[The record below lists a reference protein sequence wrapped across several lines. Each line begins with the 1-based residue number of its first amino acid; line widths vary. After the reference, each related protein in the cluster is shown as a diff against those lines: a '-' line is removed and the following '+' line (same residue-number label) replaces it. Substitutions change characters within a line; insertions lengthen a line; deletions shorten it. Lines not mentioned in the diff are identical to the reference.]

1 MNIHDLPTPALL
13 ADADVLEHNLKTM
26 ATALPGPRLRPHVKA
41 HKCTALAKLQAR
53 AGHKN
58 FTCATIREI
67 EGMAAAG
74 LGDDL
79 LLANEVLDA
88 HRLTAVKARVTVAV
102 DSVATVLAAA
112 KAGIKEVLIDVNVGL
127 PRCGCA
133 PGDAGKLADAARSRG
148 LKVRGVMGYEGHAV
162 GLDDR
167 ATREKLTAQSMEQL
181 MLAHRTA
188 GGDIISAGGTGTF
201 DINVWANE
209 IQAGSYILMDTAY
222 AKLNLPFRQGLTV
235 LATVISATSLHAV
248 GDCGLKA
255 LGMDHGN
262 PSIDGGHQVWFV
274 SDEHITFGPAS
285 PVKPG
290 DRIRVMPAHI
300 DPTFAYHE
308 KVHLVRGEQVLETWP
323 IDLRGW

>member
-1 MNIHDLPTPALL
+1 
-13 ADADVLEHNLKTM
+13 
-26 ATALPGPRLRPHVKA
+26 
-41 HKCTALAKLQAR
+41 
-53 AGHKN
+53 
-58 FTCATIREI
+58 
-67 EGMAAAG
+67 
-74 LGDDL
+74 
-79 LLANEVLDA
+79 
-88 HRLTAVKARVTVAV
+88 
-102 DSVATVLAAA
+102 
-112 KAGIKEVLIDVNVGL
+112 
-127 PRCGCA
+127 
-133 PGDAGKLADAARSRG
+133 
-148 LKVRGVMGYEGHAV
+148 V

-181 MLAHRTA
+181 LLAHGMT

-209 IQAGSYILMDTAY
+209 IQAGSYVLMDTAY

-262 PSIDGGHQVWFV
+262 PSIEGDHQVWFV

-285 PVKPG
+285 AVKPG
-290 DRIRVMPAHI
+290 DKIRVMPAHI